1 MSKRDPL
8 VLLEDIM
15 LAIQKI
21 GRYTSQMD
29 HDAFLRNELVIDGVA
44 RNLEIIGE
52 AARQLPEEFRRLHT
66 QIPWTAIAGLR
77 NRIIHDYFGL
87 DLEIIWQIIQH
98 DLPVL
103 EKQVSVLQR

>member
-8 VLLEDIM
+8 VLLEDII

-21 GRYTSQMD
+21 RRYTSQMD
-29 HDAFLRNELVIDGVA
+29 HDAFLRDELVVDGVA

-52 AARQLPEEFRRLHT
+52 AARQLPEDFRRAHKH
-66 QIPWTAIAGLR
+66 IPWTQIAGLR
-77 NRIIHDYFGL
+77 NRIVHDYFGL

-98 DLPVL
+98 DLPEL
-103 EKQVSVLQR
+103 EKQIGALQS

>member
-15 LAIQKI
+15 LAIEKI
-21 GRYTSQMD
+21 RRYTSQMD
-29 HDAFLRNELVIDGVA
+29 HAAFLRDELVIDGVA

-52 AARQLPEEFRRLHT
+52 AARQLPDEFKRVNT
-66 QIPWTAIAGLR
+66 QIPWTQISGLR
-77 NRIIHDYFGL
+77 NRIVHDYFGL

-98 DLPVL
+98 DLPEL
-103 EKQVSVLQR
+103 EKQVRALQS

>member
-8 VLLEDIM
+8 VLIEDIM

-29 HDAFLRNELVIDGVA
+29 HDGFIKDELVVDGVA

-52 AARQLPEEFRRLHT
+52 AARQLPEEYRRAHPEL
-66 QIPWTAIAGLR
+66 PWAQIAGLR
-77 NRIIHDYFGL
+77 NRNCSRLLRSRSRNHLGDHPGGSAR
-87 DLEIIWQIIQH
+87 
-98 DLPVL
+98 P
-103 EKQVSVLQR
+103 

>member
-21 GRYTSQMD
+21 RRYTSQMD
-29 HDAFLRNELVIDGVA
+29 HNAFLADELVIDGVA

-52 AARQLPEEFRRLHT
+52 AVRQLPEEFRRSHVEIADLY
-66 QIPWTAIAGLR
+66 AISRL
-77 NRIIHDYFGL
+77 N
-87 DLEIIWQIIQH
+87 
-98 DLPVL
+98 
-103 EKQVSVLQR
+103 S